1 MSRQNTM
8 YNSKVMVFKYGYIMF
23 VLFMFRFMN
32 TYHGKTMNMYV
43 ITMTLFNPNIRHNDQ
58 GTRNGISKWRQVDQ
72 LRGRRVIIMV

>member
-1 MSRQNTM
+1 MSTRNTI

-23 VLFMFRFMN
+23 VLFIFRFMN
-32 TYHGKTMNMYV
+32 SYHGKTINMYG